1 MATTKSLQQGS
12 LTVEFALVATLLLAL
27 LFGIME
33 LGRIFL
39 VWNAAQ
45 EVTRRAARNAAVLGF
60 GFTPFIQYDAVLNPG
75 ATSGTVAFPGIGE
88 ITNWAVSIRFMTG
101 TFGALTTISSPPAS
115 AAINQSNCAQG
126 LNPCVKAVQAT
137 LCIPGSD
144 PCQPVP
150 YLPIVI
156 PGTSLQLF
164 LPVSTVTL
172 PLESAGSGSG

>member
-1 MATTKSLQQGS
+1 MATTKSLQRGS
-12 LTVEFALVATLLLAL
+12 STVEFALVAALLLTL

-45 EVTRRAARNAAVLGF
+45 EVTRRAARNAAILGF
-60 GFTPFIQYDAVLNPG
+60 GFTPFIQYDAVLNPE
-75 ATSGTVAFPGIGE
+75 ATSGTIAFPGIGE
-88 ITNWAVSIRFMTG
+88 ITNWTVSIQFMTG
-101 TFGALTTISSPPAS
+101 TFGALTAISSPPAS
-115 AAINQSNCAQG
+115 AAINRSNCAQG

-137 LCIPGSD
+137 LCVPGSD
-144 PCQPVP
+144 PCQPVS
-150 YLPIVI
+150 YLPTVL

-172 PLESAGSGSG
+172 PLESAGAPG